1 MDNVNLN
8 YIRKEILLLILLLIS
23 RLDIVFRMFI
33 HANADESI
41 FDVRILLLNSIG
53 EARTNENTSDI
64 QLRSVATDI

>member
-33 HANADESI
+33 YANADE
-41 FDVRILLLNSIG
+41 RILM
-53 EARTNENTSDI
+53 
-64 QLRSVATDI
+64 